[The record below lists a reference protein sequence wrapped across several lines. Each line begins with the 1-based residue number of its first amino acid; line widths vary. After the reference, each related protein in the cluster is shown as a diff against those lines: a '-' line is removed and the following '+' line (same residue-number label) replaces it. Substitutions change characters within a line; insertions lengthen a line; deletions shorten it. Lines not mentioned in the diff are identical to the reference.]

1 MIILKKVG
9 GSKLIVMNRSQNLKN
24 LWMPFSANQAFKAK
38 PRLMNEAKG
47 VYYKKV
53 DGTSVLD
60 GTSGLWCCNA
70 GHNHPKIVQAIQ
82 SQAEKLDYAP
92 SFQMGHPLGFS
103 AAEKLLELSPSADFQ
118 YVFFT
123 NSGSESVDTALKI
136 ALGYQQHRGKT
147 DKTILVGRERAYH
160 GVGFGG
166 ISVGGLP
173 LNKKHF
179 SLLDNVDHIVTTHNL
194 EKNAFSR
201 GIPEW
206 GGELAD
212 DLIRIIEKYG
222 ADRIA
227 AFITEPM
234 AGSTGVLIPPKG
246 YLEKIRAICTEHDIL
261 LIFDEV
267 ITGFGRLGTSFAA
280 QYFDVIPDMI
290 VCAKGLT
297 SGTVPM
303 GAVMV
308 KNEIYDTYQDGDPKT
323 IDLFHGY
330 TYSAHPLAAAAL
342 IATLEVYTEEG
353 LFDQAAEMA
362 PYWEDA
368 LHSLKGVDHVIDIR
382 NLGFVGGIEMSS
394 RNGEVGKR
402 GYDVFENAF
411 HEENVLLRF
420 TGDIIALSPPLIAEK
435 HHVDQIMDSLRKI
448 IPLH

>member
-9 GSKLIVMNRSQNLKN
+9 GSKLTVMNRSQNLKN

-103 AAEKLLELSPSADFQ
+103 AAEKLLELSPSVDFQ

-206 GGELAD
+206 GSELAD

-342 IATLEVYTEEG
+342 IATLEVYNEEG

-362 PYWEDA
+362 PYWEEA

>member
-9 GSKLIVMNRSQNLKN
+9 GSKLTVMNRSQNLKN

-92 SFQMGHPLGFS
+92 SFQMGHPLGFT

-206 GGELAD
+206 GSELAD
-212 DLIRIIEKYG
+212 DLLSIIEKHG

-342 IATLEVYTEEG
+342 IATLEVYNEEG

-362 PYWEDA
+362 PYWEEA

>member
-9 GSKLIVMNRSQNLKN
+9 GSKLTVMNRSQNLKN

-92 SFQMGHPLGFS
+92 SFQMGHPLGFT

-206 GGELAD
+206 GSELAD
-212 DLIRIIEKYG
+212 DLLSIIEKHG

-246 YLEKIRAICTEHDIL
+246 YLEKIREICTEHDIL

-342 IATLEVYTEEG
+342 IATLEVYNEEG

-362 PYWEDA
+362 PYWEEA
-368 LHSLKGVDHVIDIR
+368 LHSLRGVDHVIDIR

-420 TGDIIALSPPLIAEK
+420 TGDIIALSPPLITEK

>member
-9 GSKLIVMNRSQNLKN
+9 GSKLTVMNRSQNLKN

-92 SFQMGHPLGFS
+92 SFQMGHPLGFT
-103 AAEKLLELSPSADFQ
+103 AAEKLLELSPSVDFQ

-173 LNKKHF
+173 LNKKYF

-206 GGELAD
+206 GSELAD
-212 DLIRIIEKYG
+212 DLLSIIEKHG

>member
-9 GSKLIVMNRSQNLKN
+9 GSKLTVMNRSQNLKN

-92 SFQMGHPLGFS
+92 SFQMGHPLGFI
-103 AAEKLLELSPSADFQ
+103 AAEKLLELSPSVDFQ

-342 IATLEVYTEEG
+342 IATLEVYNEEG

-362 PYWEDA
+362 PYWEEA
-368 LHSLKGVDHVIDIR
+368 LHSLRGVDHVIDIR

-394 RNGEVGKR
+394 RNGEAGKR

>member
-9 GSKLIVMNRSQNLKN
+9 GSKLTIMNRSQNLKN

-92 SFQMGHPLGFS
+92 SFQMGHPLGFT
-103 AAEKLLELSPSADFQ
+103 AAEKLLELSPSVDFQ

-342 IATLEVYTEEG
+342 IATLEVYNEEG

-362 PYWEDA
+362 PYWEEA
-368 LHSLKGVDHVIDIR
+368 LHSLRGVDHVIDIR

>member
-9 GSKLIVMNRSQNLKN
+9 GSKLTVMNRSQNLKN

-92 SFQMGHPLGFS
+92 SFQMGHPLGFT
-103 AAEKLLELSPSADFQ
+103 AAEKLLELSPSVDFQ

-206 GGELAD
+206 GSELAD
-212 DLIRIIEKYG
+212 DLLSIIEKHG

-342 IATLEVYTEEG
+342 IATLEVYNEEG

-362 PYWEDA
+362 PYWEEA

>member
-1 MIILKKVG
+1 MTILEKVG
-9 GSKLIVMNRSQNLKN
+9 GFKVINMKEFESLEN
-24 LWMPFSANQAFKAK
+24 LWMPFSANRAFKAK

-47 VYYKKV
+47 VHYKKV
-53 DGTSVLD
+53 NGTLVLD

-82 SQAEKLDYAP
+82 SQAGKLDYAP
-92 SFQMGHPLGFS
+92 SFQMGHPLGFK
-103 AAEKLLELSPSADFQ
+103 AAEKLLSFSPSSDFQ

-136 ALGYQQHRGKT
+136 ALGYQQHRGKK
-147 DKTILVGRERAYH
+147 DKKILVGRERAYH

-179 SLLDNVDHIVTTHNL
+179 SLLNNIDHVVTTHNL

-201 GIPEW
+201 GEPEW
-206 GGELAD
+206 GSELAD
-212 DLIRIIEKYG
+212 DLYRIIEKYG

-227 AFITEPM
+227 AFITEPL

-246 YLEKIRAICTEHDIL
+246 YLQKIREICTEHDIL

-267 ITGFGRLGTSFAA
+267 ITGFGRLGTPFAA
-280 QYFDVIPDMI
+280 QYFDVVPDMI

-303 GAVMV
+303 GAVIV
-308 KNEIYDTYQDGDPKT
+308 KKEIYDAYQDGDPKV

-342 IATLEVYTEEG
+342 IATLEVYSDEG
-353 LFDQAAEMA
+353 LFDQAAQME

-368 LHSLKGVDHVIDIR
+368 LHSLNELDNVVDIR
-382 NLGFVGGIEMSS
+382 NLGFVGGIEMSM
-394 RNGEVGKR
+394 RNGKIGER

-411 HEENVLLRF
+411 HEENVLIRF

-435 HHVDQIMDSLRKI
+435 HHVDQIIDSLRKI